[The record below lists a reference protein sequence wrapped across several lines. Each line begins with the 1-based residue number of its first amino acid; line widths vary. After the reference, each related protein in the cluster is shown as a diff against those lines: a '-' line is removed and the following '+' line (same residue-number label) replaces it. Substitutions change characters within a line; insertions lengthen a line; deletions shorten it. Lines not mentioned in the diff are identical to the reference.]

1 MIESFDRRTSGLLP
15 AVLVGDC
22 KEPLP
27 FGAGFEVLGDD
38 EQHYAALLA
47 GIESSA
53 KITAKITP
61 ADKPRDW

>member
-1 MIESFDRRTSGLLP
+1 MIESLDRRTSGLLP
-15 AVLVGDC
+15 AVLVGDS

-47 GIESSA
+47 GIESSP
-53 KITAKITP
+53 KIP
-61 ADKPRDW
+61 AEVAPSHKPWNR